1 MPKVQKNFI
10 KGRMNKS
17 VDERLVPQ
25 GEYIDALNVRL
36 GSTEGTEIGAVENSK
51 GNELLVQLTFL
62 DQALSSEA
70 KCIGAYEDGANETIY
85 WFVHDKNNPNSSTGK
100 VDLLVSYNTRT
111 FVLFYHLISTSILNF
126 DEDYL
131 VNGIDLIGDLL
142 FFTDNLNPPRKINV
156 TRTYLQPDPNTTV
169 DQMTE
174 QDIGVILAPPLN
186 APVIEQFKVGGGE
199 NYMEEL
205 LLSFAYR
212 WQYEDGEYSAL
223 SPFSEYAFTPGPFE
237 ISYANFDNEGM
248 RNIFNSVNIT
258 FNTGGRNVKDL
269 DVIFKFSTSQSVN
282 VIERFNKVNEG
293 WGDNTEQT
301 ITFTNKK
308 IYTALPEEQLLRLFD
323 NVPRTAQAQ
332 TIMGNRL
339 MYGNYIDGYDIVDE
353 NGADVYLDYDLS
365 LVTEELSAGEIEGV
379 LSDNTYSINGN
390 ITVTDARATVDFGG
404 PEIELVEGA
413 QIGIALDYVHDQYS
427 GDPLYDDG
435 SAPENEFQQT
445 FIFNL
450 TQDYPSVYAMATSA
464 EFIQAVSEF
473 VAPADSDC
481 FPFGGTEVGTSL
493 TDLFACSIV
502 SKTGWDK
509 KGFGLSSADQGF
521 EIIASQGSTEITLV
535 IPAFKF
541 EEIAQP
547 NNFAYEYFR
556 CVSAEGLYSKDGSRE
571 SLHSNR
577 DYEVGVVYMDEYG
590 RSSTA
595 LVDTENTVF
604 VPCENSITKNQIKV
618 TMNSYPPYWATK
630 YKFVIKESKGL
641 YRTIYSNI
649 FFQEE
654 ATGNT
659 FFLLQGD
666 NRDKVQ
672 DNATLFVKA
681 DTTGATQR
689 CTTTKVLSF
698 ASKTKDFLCEK
709 DANGD
714 PLPTSQECGQPGGV
728 YMEARATNYR
738 ADKVPNAFIE
748 VEDGDGDSL
757 PFAFVSCSLEDPDN
771 PGQFI
776 DWDVPAGSIVEF
788 EINASRNKRG
798 SKCGSRK
805 YNFEKRFVAGNDHD
819 NLYDF
824 VRNENIRL
832 DNGVITGTDDTLLT
846 IFQQDT
852 LGNFPDQ
859 QVTGSNGNSYIQFQ
873 RDAAN
878 NQLFLTWNVGTRK
891 CSPPDKRGSYC
902 NLRVT
907 INRATSL
914 MIFETEPLDANDE
927 LYFENKQTFDIVNGY
942 HLSGNI
948 GDDQPQTANQP
959 AIVNLSFFNCYV
971 FGNGAESN
979 HVLDGLTKPVI
990 GLGEKVT
997 SVSEEE
1003 FQEANR
1009 FADITYSGVFNQETN
1024 LNKLNQ
1030 FNLAL
1035 ANFKTLETS
1044 YGPIRKMHARQTD
1057 ILTLQEDKISY
1068 VLVGKNLLSDAAA
1081 GGAITSV
1088 PEVLGTQLA
1097 RIEEYGISNNPE
1109 SFASYGYDVFFTDAK
1124 RSSVIQLKGGSAKT
1138 DKLGVISQVGMRSW
1152 FRDLFTTSFETQ
1164 KLGGFD
1170 PYMNEYVISSNTSV
1184 VPQEP
1189 IERACGYVLNIADA
1203 QSPYELSVNFTTLIG
1218 PVNLDFNVTSG
1229 AVDVVV
1235 NWNGAEVL
1243 NNVGVTGQTQLTWD
1257 KTDSNPTNATIT
1269 ITPNTTVQPGK
1280 SVDYSATFNCPEA
1293 NTITVKQIV
1302 VNFAGDAALTTTTR
1316 YRWEDGNSISPFSTN
1331 NVVLEED
1338 GVSLFNENTGAA
1350 SFGTL
1355 PPAGATIIMESRQG
1369 AGQTFVFDS
1378 SINKFKYLES
1388 QVDYDEVDIPTLLPL
1403 LNDATPITGGP
1414 QNYQASFTL
1423 TTLVDVDPFLY
1434 LVWDLREPTP
1444 IELCYDS
1451 SSPTDACC
1459 DCGTFS
1465 VWEVNQCLA
1474 ATPPGQPPAIDPFPA
1489 IPPNNAPVVEYFE
1502 GTAKVDD
1509 IIFATNGCRYIVVA
1523 EAPGTPTTITLSANL
1538 GDSTS
1543 CGDQGDTYEL
1553 INGFNVGVSVDY
1565 IPCYGGTSQ
1574 NINVPANS
1582 SVFVEASEFTNVP
1595 PEVNIELSS
1604 CGCSTP

>member
-1 MPKVQKNFI
+1 
-10 KGRMNKS
+10 
-17 VDERLVPQ
+17 
-25 GEYIDALNVRL
+25 
-36 GSTEGTEIGAVENSK
+36 
-51 GNELLVQLTFL
+51 
-62 DQALSSEA
+62 
-70 KCIGAYEDGANETIY
+70 
-85 WFVHDKNNPNSSTGK
+85 
-100 VDLLVSYNTRT
+100 
-111 FVLFYHLISTSILNF
+111 
-126 DEDYL
+126 
-131 VNGIDLIGDLL
+131 
-142 FFTDNLNPPRKINV
+142 
-156 TRTYLQPDPNTTV
+156 
-169 DQMTE
+169 
-174 QDIGVILAPPLN
+174 
-186 APVIEQFKVGGGE
+186 
-199 NYMEEL
+199 
-205 LLSFAYR
+205 
-212 WQYEDGEYSAL
+212 
-223 SPFSEYAFTPGPFE
+223 
-237 ISYANFDNEGM
+237 
-248 RNIFNSVNIT
+248 
-258 FNTGGRNVKDL
+258 
-269 DVIFKFSTSQSVN
+269 
-282 VIERFNKVNEG
+282 
-293 WGDNTEQT
+293 
-301 ITFTNKK
+301 
-308 IYTALPEEQLLRLFD
+308 
-323 NVPRTAQAQ
+323 
-332 TIMGNRL
+332 
-339 MYGNYIDGYDIVDE
+339 
-353 NGADVYLDYDLS
+353 
-365 LVTEELSAGEIEGV
+365 
-379 LSDNTYSINGN
+379 
-390 ITVTDARATVDFGG
+390 
-404 PEIELVEGA
+404 
-413 QIGIALDYVHDQYS
+413 
-427 GDPLYDDG
+427 
-435 SAPENEFQQT
+435 
-445 FIFNL
+445 
-450 TQDYPSVYAMATSA
+450 
-464 EFIQAVSEF
+464 
-473 VAPADSDC
+473 
-481 FPFGGTEVGTSL
+481 
-493 TDLFACSIV
+493 
-502 SKTGWDK
+502 
-509 KGFGLSSADQGF
+509 
-521 EIIASQGSTEITLV
+521 
-535 IPAFKF
+535 
-541 EEIAQP
+541 
-547 NNFAYEYFR
+547 
-556 CVSAEGLYSKDGSRE
+556 
-571 SLHSNR
+571 
-577 DYEVGVVYMDEYG
+577 
-590 RSSTA
+590 
-595 LVDTENTVF
+595 
-604 VPCENSITKNQIKV
+604 
-618 TMNSYPPYWATK
+618 
-630 YKFVIKESKGL
+630 
-641 YRTIYSNI
+641 
-649 FFQEE
+649 
-654 ATGNT
+654 
-659 FFLLQGD
+659 
-666 NRDKVQ
+666 
-672 DNATLFVKA
+672 
-681 DTTGATQR
+681 
-689 CTTTKVLSF
+689 
-698 ASKTKDFLCEK
+698 
-709 DANGD
+709 
-714 PLPTSQECGQPGGV
+714 
-728 YMEARATNYR
+728 
-738 ADKVPNAFIE
+738 
-748 VEDGDGDSL
+748 
-757 PFAFVSCSLEDPDN
+757 
-771 PGQFI
+771 
-776 DWDVPAGSIVEF
+776 
-788 EINASRNKRG
+788 
-798 SKCGSRK
+798 
-805 YNFEKRFVAGNDHD
+805 
-819 NLYDF
+819 
-824 VRNENIRL
+824 
-832 DNGVITGTDDTLLT
+832 
-846 IFQQDT
+846 
-852 LGNFPDQ
+852 
-859 QVTGSNGNSYIQFQ
+859 
-873 RDAAN
+873 
-878 NQLFLTWNVGTRK
+878 
-891 CSPPDKRGSYC
+891 
-902 NLRVT
+902 
-907 INRATSL
+907 
-914 MIFETEPLDANDE
+914 
-927 LYFENKQTFDIVNGY
+927 
-942 HLSGNI
+942 
-948 GDDQPQTANQP
+948 
-959 AIVNLSFFNCYV
+959 V

-1203 QSPYELSVNFTTLIG
+1203 ESPYELSVNFTTLIG
-1218 PVNLDFNVTSG
+1218 PVDLDFNVTSG

-1243 NNVGVTGQTQLTWD
+1243 NSVGVTGQTQLTWD

-1280 SVDYSATFNCPEA
+1280 SVNYSATFNCPEA

-1378 SINKFKYLES
+1378 SVNKLKYLES

-1474 ATPPGQPPAIDPFPA
+1474 STPPGQPPAIDPFPA
-1489 IPPNNAPVVEYFE
+1489 IPPNNAPIVEYFE
-1502 GTAKVDD
+1502 GTAKVND

-1523 EAPGTPTTITLSANL
+1523 EAPGTPTTIVLSANL

-1582 SVFVEASEFTNVP
+1582 SVFVEAREFTNVP